1 MPCCLH
7 VRGTWHT
14 SRPHI
19 GHSLGPPQG
28 WDRGVEGMRVGDRR
42 KLTIPPSM
50 AYGTKGAPP
59 DIPPNAKLVF
69 DVELVNV
76 L

>member
-1 MPCCLH
+1 
-7 VRGTWHT
+7 VA
-14 SRPHI
+14 
-19 GHSLGPPQG
+19 QG
-28 WDRGVEGMRVGDRR
+28 WDRGVDGMRVGDRR